1 MRRPAAAVVAGT
13 DGGASCRARP
23 NEPQGASVAVCRA
36 GKRNNNM
43 QVAREVSVR
52 PNGDEA

>member
-43 QVAREVSVR
+43 QVAREASVR